1 MAPACV
7 SFLSAIKAVRV
18 KIVHNTVARL
28 TSLTSFRNDIRI
40 ANSYKGIKLDEE
52 MLRYTHVQTHVRNS
66 TKHKTHILLRISIP
80 VPGACG
86 CCERAL
92 NVLKGTDI
100 DLLFVVCV
108 VVQKLFMMPSNVP
121 HAREFCVLCA
131 APILSNTSALSS

>member
-52 MLRYTHVQTHVRNS
+52 MLRYTRADTRTQQ
-66 TKHKTHILLRISIP
+66 HKTQNTHTLTHIDPSTWSVWMLRASL
-80 VPGACG
+80 
-86 CCERAL
+86 E
-92 NVLKGTDI
+92 
-100 DLLFVVCV
+100 CV
-108 VVQKLFMMPSNVP
+108 EG
-121 HAREFCVLCA
+121 H
-131 APILSNTSALSS
+131 